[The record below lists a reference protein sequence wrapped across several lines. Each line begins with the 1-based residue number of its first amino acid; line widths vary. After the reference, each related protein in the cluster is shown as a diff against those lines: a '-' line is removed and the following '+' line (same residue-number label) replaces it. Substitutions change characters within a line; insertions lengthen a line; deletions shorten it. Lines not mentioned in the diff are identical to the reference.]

1 MTEESTSTLFL
12 EQLLGGRDHAKVHP
26 VAGQTAT
33 FAYLV
38 GCREAGECLAVD
50 PSWDPR
56 GVIAIAEEKGLQVV
70 GGIATHGH
78 PDHVGGQWMGMS
90 IPGFQEFAEINDG
103 PIHVHSQE
111 LPMVQALTDLP
122 GERLVAHEEGDV
134 IEVGRVRIEV
144 LHTPG
149 HSPGSMTLL
158 VDGHA
163 LTGDVLFV
171 GGCGRID
178 LPGADPRMMR
188 ASLERLSQLPG
199 ETVVLPGHDYGMA
212 ARSTIA
218 EEIRSNPVMR
228 AVVSRGREG

>member
-1 MTEESTSTLFL
+1 MNEESTSTLFL
-12 EQLLGGRDHAKVHP
+12 EQLLAGTDYAKVHP
-26 VAGQTAT
+26 AAGQTAT

-50 PSWDPR
+50 PTWDPR
-56 GVIAIAEEKGLQVV
+56 GVIAIAEENGLHVV

-78 PDHVGGQWMGMS
+78 PDHVGGQWMGMN
-90 IPGFQEFAEINDG
+90 IPGLREFAGINDG

-111 LPMVQALTDLP
+111 VYMVRALTDLP
-122 GERLVAHEEGDV
+122 DERLAAHEEGDV
-134 IEVGRVRIEV
+134 IEVGEVRIEV

-149 HSPGSMTLL
+149 HSPGSITLL

-171 GGCGRID
+171 GGCGRVD
-178 LPGADPRMMR
+178 LPGADPTMMR
-188 ASLERLSQLPG
+188 ASLERLSKLPG

-212 ARSTIA
+212 VRSTIA
-218 EEIRSNPVMR
+218 EEIRSNPIMH
-228 AVVSRGREG
+228 AVVSRGQGR